1 MKTGALAAWT
11 GAILLGL
18 WLFAFQIGLDKGHP
32 PPGILL
38 GIVAFFGSLI
48 LAPVGVIFGGIGLN
62 RARRQGR
69 IDAASLLALLLNL
82 AALWLA
88 VQEFFR

>member
-1 MKTGALAAWT
+1 MKIGALAAWM

-18 WLFAFQIGLDKGHP
+18 WFFAFQIGFDKGHP

-38 GIVAFFGSLI
+38 EIVAFFGSLV
-48 LAPVGVIFGGIGLN
+48 LAPVGVILGGIGLH

-69 IDAASLLALLLNL
+69 IDAASLVALLLNL
-82 AALWLA
+82 VALWIA
-88 VQEFFR
+88 VREFFR